1 MTTRTFIFVLALLC
15 AANCAA
21 QPLWGGLKHGVYQVG
36 FKLVQER
43 DQSRNGRPM
52 VVSLWYPAKASASAQ
67 PVLFKDY
74 LSAGIITPSLSQPTN
89 AQKESAY
96 EEFRT
101 LLEKPF
107 LFGGAPVAKE
117 DFNKVLELPSAA
129 KWNAAEAD
137 GTFPCVLISTEPE
150 SLSVTAEFLA
160 SNGFVVAAINAP
172 YGNVQPPD
180 SLLWVEP
187 TADILWLANYTK
199 KLKNIDQSKLACLGF
214 GGGIQSSFFLTMKM
228 EGIKALVNLEGGVFG
243 PRSLTDKSVE
253 YHPEKMRTPM
263 LHIVASFQRN
273 EDDVKQQRALVN
285 TKIYRAYIQHDG
297 LRHHD
302 FSMFG
307 RVFNKGLKM
316 RGSLG
321 DIADQ
326 TYVAAHGMILVFLK
340 LSTAGRTAEFMTD
353 DRYMPFISMER

>member
-1 MTTRTFIFVLALLC
+1 MVRTFLFVLALLY
-15 AANCAA
+15 AGDSTA
-21 QPLWGGLKHGVYQVG
+21 QALWGALKPGDYSVG
-36 FKLVQER
+36 FKLIREY
-43 DQSRNGRPM
+43 DNSRNGRTM
-52 VVSLWYPAKASASAQ
+52 IVSLWYPSNASTPGK

-74 LSAGIITPSLSQPTN
+74 LSAGIITPSLSQPTDT
-89 AQKESAY
+89 QKESAY

-107 LFGGAPVAKE
+107 LFGGAPVSKE
-117 DFNKVLELPSAA
+117 NFNKALDLPSAA
-129 KWNAAEAD
+129 KWNAAEAA
-137 GTFPCVLISTEPE
+137 GPFPCVLISTEPE

-187 TADILWLANYTK
+187 TADLAWLANYTK
-199 KLKNIDQSKLACLGF
+199 NLKNVDQSKLACLGF

-228 EGIKALVNLEGGVFG
+228 EGIRALVNLEGGVFG

-285 TKIYRAYIQHDG
+285 TKIYRAHIQHDG

-307 RVFNKGLKM
+307 RVYNRGLKM
-316 RGSLG
+316 RGNLG

-326 TYVAAHGMILVFLK
+326 TYVAAHGMILEFLK
-340 LSTAGRTAEFMTD
+340 LFTAGRTAEFVMD